1 MEITDV
7 RVKLIE
13 KSGDRLK
20 AVCTVTF
27 DGEFV
32 VRDVKVVQG
41 STGLFVAMPSRKMSV
56 PCPSCRHKNVV
67 RARFCNE
74 CGAEL
79 PDEDPPQMDQDGR
92 GKLHRDVAHPI
103 TAPFRAMLQERVI
116 AAYEEEAGAEADYEV
131 DEDEGMSP
139 PSENFEEDVEDNRG
153 NRIEDY
159 NDSDEYSAMIAGL
172 RSGENRGQ
180 SRGPRRDG
188 GRDGGRGGA
197 QRGGRPDNRR
207 GGGQRRE
214 GQRGGQSREANGNRR
229 SDGDQ
234 RSGSGSGTRGRRDGG
249 GSKPRRQEAPA
260 AQREEGNRG
269 PAPRERAREEA
280 PAKVTPA
287 TSGPA
292 TSVEDDEDDAFGEG
306 LF

>member
-27 DGEFV
+27 DSEFV

-41 STGLFVAMPSRKMSV
+41 SSGLFVAMPSRKMSV

-79 PDEDPPQMDQDGR
+79 PDEDPPQVDNDGR

-116 AAYEEEAGAEADYEV
+116 AAYEQEAGVDVDYEV
-131 DEDEGMSP
+131 DEDEGMAP
-139 PSENFEEDVEDNRG
+139 PSDRFEEEVEDNRG
-153 NRIEDY
+153 NRIEEY
-159 NDSDEYSAMIAGL
+159 QDSDEYSAMIADL
-172 RSGENRGQ
+172 RGGDGRGP
-180 SRGPRRDG
+180 SRPPRRDS
-188 GRDGGRGGA
+188 GRGGSPRGGRSDS
-197 QRGGRPDNRR
+197 QRGGAPPRQ
-207 GGGQRRE
+207 GQRSAPPRE
-214 GQRGGQSREANGNRR
+214 PSGNRR

-234 RSGSGSGTRGRRDGG
+234 RSGSGSGSRGRRDGG
-249 GSKPRRQEAPA
+249 GKPRRQEAPA
-260 AQREEGNRG
+260 AQRNEGNRG
-269 PAPRERAREEA
+269 PAPRERVREEA
-280 PAKVTPA
+280 PAKVSPA